1 MLGRLELNYLWC
13 PFQPKL
19 FYGFYIKS
27 LQFCLITPFWW
38 SSPLPLGWLWWAKC
52 VCWEQKYLFHSTQ
65 FLCVFL
71 PEASSWWEEDRQVN
85 AVGSNSTQSS
95 ASWPKQ
101 WVTTQGLSDH
111 RHSSLCLTTKSLKK
125 RTLSSSEKSSSVIS
139 PSQMIPELA
148 TLPAPSHR
156 AKVNVSSS
164 LFKDSL
170 NQGIEK
176 NDL

>member
-1 MLGRLELNYLWC
+1 M
-13 PFQPKL
+13 
-19 FYGFYIKS
+19 
-27 LQFCLITPFWW
+27 
-38 SSPLPLGWLWWAKC
+38 
-52 VCWEQKYLFHSTQ
+52 
-65 FLCVFL
+65 
-71 PEASSWWEEDRQVN
+71 N